1 MAAKVTV
8 ALQGVYP
15 AFFALGGVAA
25 STLLL
30 GRAFAHMNADAKAAL
45 IDASS
50 GTRLLNVLVLG
61 LFFGLV
67 LWRPPIGWIFLAC
80 AYLVLGARSIFRL
93 RRLDLPRRA
102 ARLILIGNVC
112 AVVGVAA
119 CAFLFA
125 VRTLRGAV

>member
-1 MAAKVTV
+1 
-8 ALQGVYP
+8 
-15 AFFALGGVAA
+15 
-25 STLLL
+25 
-30 GRAFAHMNADAKAAL
+30 MNADAKAAL

-119 CAFLFA
+119 CAFIFA